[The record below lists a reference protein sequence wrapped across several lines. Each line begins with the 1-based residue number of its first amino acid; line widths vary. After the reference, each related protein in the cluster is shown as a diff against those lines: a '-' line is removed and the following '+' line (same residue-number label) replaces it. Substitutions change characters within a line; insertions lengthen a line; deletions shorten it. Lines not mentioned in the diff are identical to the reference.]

1 MTEGWTSFA
10 NGLGNIMTSA
20 WNGIKATISS
30 GINWIIDKVNA
41 VIDSIN
47 SVSGSVGMTLSKVPR
62 VAFQTGGIVPGHA
75 FQSGGII
82 SGGRNPANHDQVPAM
97 LDPGELIL
105 NRSQQGNLAAQIQAS
120 DSRSGGSTPI
130 VISVSG
136 NSFFGSD
143 SEFAEKVGDAIF
155 SKFNTHT
162 ALPGF

>member
-1 MTEGWTSFA
+1 
-10 NGLGNIMTSA
+10 MTSV
-20 WNGIKATISS
+20 WGGIKATISA
-30 GINWIIDKVNA
+30 GINWIIDKVNG

-75 FQSGGII
+75 FQTGGILP
-82 SGGRNPANHDQVPAM
+82 GGRNPASHDKIMTA

-105 NRSQQGNLAAQIQAS
+105 NRSQQGNLAEQIIAS
-120 DSRSGGSTPI
+120 DSRGGGSTPI
-130 VISVSG
+130 VISVTG

-143 SEFAEKVGDAIF
+143 QDFAEKVGDAIF